1 MKTKSFI
8 AAAALICLPS
18 VASAFSLDFTG
29 VALGTTVPPQLVI
42 AVPGYGNVFFDVLD
56 SSQLVIQTIDGQ
68 PSLAFGAG
76 ETLRIV
82 FGGVIA
88 ENVAITTT
96 GVDGGELFVLS
107 NLPAVNAYNVVLI
120 GGTDGA
126 GLSTVSWTPIPEPST
141 ALLGVLGTSLLVL
154 RRRR

>member
-42 AVPGYGNVFFDVLD
+42 AVPGYGNVTFDAQVGSNLAI
-56 SSQLVIQTIDGQ
+56 VNYGGI
-68 PSLAFGAG
+68 PSLSFEQNETVFITFDGVFVPGPGFDFEGLEVGESFLTQSNSYNVYTATLQGTGNGAG
-76 ETLRIV
+76 IS
-82 FGGVIA
+82 GIS
-88 ENVAITTT
+88 
-96 GVDGGELFVLS
+96 FV
-107 NLPAVNAYNVVLI
+107 
-120 GGTDGA
+120 
-126 GLSTVSWTPIPEPST
+126 PEPSS
-141 ALLGVLGTSLLVL
+141 ALLGVLGASLLVL